1 MTLPGLPW
9 VLGSSQSLVMG
20 GPGSSEGE
28 KPATLRGG
36 WGCRRENGEGPCE
49 GVSDSWVGG
58 AVTCAPEWEAPLL
71 HWAVNSPRSSCS
83 FSEICI
89 LFRHSWE
96 GPECVRVCAC
106 VCVLCA
112 CVTRASL
119 RMVYDVCVVWC
130 EICSVYVCGV
140 CI

>member
-28 KPATLRGG
+28 KPATLRSG

-58 AVTCAPEWEAPLL
+58 AVTCAPEWEAHHIHTPHTYTL
-71 HWAVNSPRSSCS
+71 HISHHTTHTSYTIRRDARVTQAHNTHTHAHTRT
-83 FSEICI
+83 
-89 LFRHSWE
+89 HS
-96 GPECVRVCAC
+96 GPSQECLKRMQI
-106 VCVLCA
+106 
-112 CVTRASL
+112 SL
-119 RMVYDVCVVWC
+119 NEQEERG
-130 EICSVYVCGV
+130 EFTAQ
-140 CI
+140 